1 MDTFSQR
8 FRQEHFSPLNLA
20 ERYYAVL
27 SALNNLKLT
36 EREIQ
41 LVSFMAI
48 KGSIS
53 FANVREEFC
62 RKYSTSSPT
71 INNMISKLKKL
82 HILTKAGGKIKVTPI
97 ILLNFNTDVK
107 LEISLVHRQATDIIS
122 EKLPD

>member
-1 MDTFSQR
+1 MKLHMDTFSQR
-8 FRQEHFSPLNLA
+8 FRQEHSSSFDLA

-27 SALNNLKLT
+27 SALNSLKLT

-41 LVSFMAI
+41 LVAFMGI

-62 RKYSTSSPT
+62 RRYATSSPT

-82 HILTKAGGKIKVTPI
+82 HVLTKIDGKIKIAPI
-97 ILLNFNTDVK
+97 IQLDFNKDVK
-107 LEISLVHRQATDIIS
+107 LEISLVHRQATDP
-122 EKLPD
+122 LG

>member
-1 MDTFSQR
+1 MDTLQR
-8 FRQEHFSPLNLA
+8 FKQEHTNALDLA

-82 HILTKAGGKIKVTPI
+82 HILTKTSGKIKVTPI
-97 ILLNFNTDVK
+97 ILLNFSTDVK
-107 LEISLVHRQATDIIS
+107 LEINLVHNGGAKNS
-122 EKLPD
+122 